1 MDYTYTNLGIEYS
14 FGIELRDQGEY
25 GTRLPEDQIIP
36 NAQESLEAVKVF
48 IGLFIF
54 LARKCVNTFPK
65 NIWDVLNFSK

>member
-36 NAQESLEAVKVF
+36 NAQESLEAVKVC
-48 IGLFIF
+48 IRLFS
-54 LARKCVNTFPK
+54 LARNCVNASPE
-65 NIWDVLNFSK
+65 NLRLCFS

>member
-36 NAQESLEAVKVF
+36 NAQESLEAVKVC
-48 IGLFIF
+48 IRLFF
-54 LARKCVNTFPK
+54 LAPNCVNASPE
-65 NIWDVLNFSK
+65 NLRLCFS

>member
-36 NAQESLEAVKVF
+36 NAQESLEAVKVC
-48 IGLFIF
+48 IRLFF
-54 LARKCVNTFPK
+54 LVK
-65 NIWDVLNFSK
+65 NYIDAFAENLSLCFS